1 MNIAQQDHVDQYRKK
16 KMFEGFREFISRGNM
31 IDMAVGVVMGSAVT
45 SVVTSIVKNLISPLI
60 SMLFG
65 KTDMSRLLSFSVNG
79 ATVSFGAILDSLIN
93 FLLVAAAVYFCIII
107 PLNKFYEFGSKISL
121 PKIIKKTP
129 ILSKLIP
136 SHQAKSSHGHK
147 ENGEDS
153 EIAESSQS
161 TSQAQGSAKTSA
173 NHSDSSSENSGNKS
187 AHTDE
192 HTAADYEREQI
203 KLLTQINAQ
212 LAHLT
217 GTKSQ
222 RN

>member
-136 SHQAKSSHGHK
+136 SHQAKSSHEHT

-153 EIAESSQS
+153 ESSQD
-161 TSQAQGSAKTSA
+161 TSQAQESAKTSA
-173 NHSDSSSENSGNKS
+173 DHSDNSSETSATKS
-187 AHTDE
+187 THIAE
-192 HTAADYEREQI
+192 HTVTDYEREQI

-212 LAHLT
+212 LTHLND
-217 GTKSQ
+217 TKSQ